1 MANCTHAAATLILGS
16 LHWAGD
22 PAIEFRAANLDGL
35 VIRTL
40 ACGSTLPKRRQTV
53 HTARMRPIFSKSCLC
68 GLAMCGATLVPAW
81 ALEVPPRSA
90 EALREL
96 AIAYEHGEGVAR
108 DPQQARE
115 LYCQSARLGDAL
127 AQYNLGWMYA
137 NGRGVTRDDVTA
149 AYFFQAAA
157 EQGLPQAQ
165 RMLNVVGGPTQ
176 EVPECLRPVPV
187 LSSPTASPAPG
198 VNYETIAPRSIL
210 KLVKTL
216 APRYQVDT
224 QLALAIIAAESNF
237 NTQAQSPKNA
247 QGLMQLIPETSER
260 FNVKNPFDPAQ
271 NIRGGLT
278 YLRWLLAYFQG
289 DVALVAAAYN
299 AGEGKV
305 ERYKGVPPYQ
315 ETRQYVKRILHAV
328 GDTFHPFDHKVT
340 QPSPSLSSMAKR

>member
-1 MANCTHAAATLILGS
+1 MHPICSKRIL
-16 LHWAGD
+16 
-22 PAIEFRAANLDGL
+22 R
-35 VIRTL
+35 
-40 ACGSTLPKRRQTV
+40 
-53 HTARMRPIFSKSCLC
+53 
-68 GLAMCGATLVPAW
+68 GLALCGATVLAPAW
-81 ALEVPPRSA
+81 ALEAPAPSA
-90 EALREL
+90 EALRTL
-96 AIAYEHGEGVAR
+96 AIAHEHGEGVER
-108 DPQQARE
+108 NPEQARR
-115 LYCQSARLGDAL
+115 LYCQSARLGDAQ

-137 NGRGVTRDDVTA
+137 NGRGGARDDVTA

-165 RMLNVVGGPTQ
+165 SMLTVVGGPTK
-176 EVPECLRPVPV
+176 EVPECLRPAPV
-187 LSSPTASPAPG
+187 NEAVEPSPAAG
-198 VNYETIAPRSIL
+198 VNYESIAPRHIL
-210 KLVKTL
+210 KLVHKL

-224 QLALAIIAAESNF
+224 QLALAIMAAESNF
-237 NTQAQSPKNA
+237 NAQALSPKNA

-315 ETRQYVKRILHAV
+315 ETRKYVKRILHAV
-328 GDTFHPFDHKVT
+328 GDAFHPFDQKVT
-340 QPSPSLSSMAKR
+340 RPSPAMAAKPKP